1 MADQIHPMTEAKAR
15 KMKPGTL
22 AVGTALG
29 LYLVKRSTNVG
40 TFIFRYTEAKTGKR
54 RTYTLGRYPDLTI
67 DMATNM
73 TLAKRQLLAA
83 GVDILAERD
92 ALKVLKAQMR
102 EQKAKKITFE
112 EAASMWIRERV
123 NANYWANNPTGARVV
138 SSQFRMYVYPVI
150 GALPLDQITPK
161 LVADCLRPIWKR
173 IHSTATK
180 IRGNIFQF
188 FRWAIAEGHCKLTI
202 NPVSNDGPLPA
213 LLEMY
218 QKQFEREHTV
228 DNHAACSVEE
238 IPQLFQEMSEWD
250 SMSSRMC
257 RFAIL
262 TCARS
267 KAVRLAEWSEIDLE
281 KRTWTI
287 PTEHDKIKK
296 PGRDRTI
303 FLSDEAITLLN
314 KLPRFK
320 DTNFVFPNKQGEAY
334 TVNAPIEFLEGLH
347 ENRKKRDGRGW
358 IDPVKTKNTGKAAVI
373 TLHGTARASFRT
385 WAKDDALG
393 NNRSFDQEAVE
404 LCLLHSKKDQYD
416 GAYDR
421 APLANERRRI
431 MSAWGKYCYSLLN
444 E

>member
-1 MADQIHPMTEAKAR
+1 MADQLHPLTEAKAR
-15 KMKPGTL
+15 RLKPGTHT
-22 AVGTALG
+22 VGTALG
-29 LYLVKRSTNVG
+29 LYLLKRSANAG
-40 TFIFRYTEAKTGKR
+40 SFIFRYTDSKTGKR
-54 RTYTLGRYPDLTI
+54 KTYTLGRYPDLSI
-67 DMATNM
+67 AMATNM
-73 TLAKRQLLAA
+73 TLSKRQLLVA

-92 ALKVLKAQMR
+92 ALKAIKAQMR
-102 EQKAKKITFE
+102 EQKTKKITFE
-112 EAASMWIRERV
+112 EATAKWIRERV
-123 NANYWANNPTGARVV
+123 NANYWVNNPTGARVV
-138 SSQFRMYVYPVI
+138 SRQFQMYVYPVI
-150 GALPLDQITPK
+150 GALPLDKITPQ
-161 LVADCLRPIWKR
+161 LIANCLRPIWQK

-180 IRGNIFQF
+180 IRGNLFQF
-188 FRWAIAEGHCKLTI
+188 FRWAIAEKLCKLTI
-202 NPVSNDGPLPA
+202 NPVSSDGPLPA
-213 LLEMY
+213 LLETY
-218 QKQFEREHTV
+218 QKQVEREQTV

-238 IPQLFQEMSEWD
+238 IPLLFKEMSEWD
-250 SMSSRMC
+250 SMSSRLC

-281 KRTWTI
+281 KGTWTI
-287 PTEHDKIKK
+287 PLKHDKIKK
-296 PGRDRTI
+296 PDRDRTI

-358 IDPVKTKNTGKAAVI
+358 IDPIKTKKKGKDAVI

-385 WAKDDALG
+385 WAKDDTLG
-393 NNRSFDQEAVE
+393 NNRLFDQEAVE

-431 MSAWGKYCYSLLN
+431 MNAWGKYCYSLLN
-444 E
+444 K